1 MKKRVAAGVLW
12 FLSGWVAGAM
22 VALAVGISPILAPI
36 VAVAAA
42 SLVAVDPRRLIWMN
56 QRRENPGRFA
66 FPNAA

>member
-1 MKKRVAAGVLW
+1 MKKRIAAGALW

-22 VALAVGISPILAPI
+22 LAFVVGISPVLAPI

-56 QRRENPGRFA
+56 QRRENSGRFA